1 MTPTA
6 TRWMSYDNSANDLQ
20 PGGPSKPSRPVKTL
34 VVGLG
39 NPILGD
45 DGIGWRV
52 AEKIQASAP
61 QLEVDFLALGGL
73 SLMERLIGY
82 DRVIIIDAI
91 QTSDGQI
98 GAVFCFSL
106 DDLPDLSAGHTTAI
120 HDTSL
125 KTAMT
130 LGRSMGAEL
139 PEEVIVVGVEAKHVY
154 DFSEELSPAVAAA
167 IPKATQT
174 VLEILFDN
182 TIKE

>member
-1 MTPTA
+1 MTPMA
-6 TRWMSYDNSANDLQ
+6 TRWMSYDNSASQSQ
-20 PGGPSKPSRPVKTL
+20 PGGRQKPSRPTKTL

-52 AEKIQASAP
+52 AEKVQAAVP
-61 QLEVDFLALGGL
+61 QFEVDFLSLGGL

-91 QTSDGQI
+91 QTRDGQI
-98 GAVFCFSL
+98 GDVSCFSL
-106 DDLPDLSAGHTTAI
+106 DALPDLSAGHTTAI

-125 KTAMT
+125 KTALQ

-139 PEEVIVVGVEAKHVY
+139 PGEVIVVGVEARHVY

-167 IPKATQT
+167 IPEATQV

-182 TIKE
+182 TTKE